1 MTSSPRRSGRRSTAA
16 LLASLALAAGLAGC
30 GDDGGA
36 YATATDPASSSPTE
50 TSTEPPTETPSETTP
65 ESSTATSPD
74 AGAGGQKTVKAVGS
88 AGVTEATLISG
99 TEGGGS
105 ASGLSSTLDSE
116 QAVADFAAQFN
127 AGFAATV
134 QSAATQLVGELE
146 AGSTAY
152 GATAAIGCDAP
163 LSVTVDAGEAGFEVT
178 AKLPQ
183 SSVQCLAPVT
193 YVVLFAVPDA

>member
-1 MTSSPRRSGRRSTAA
+1 MTSSPRRSGRRSTVA

-30 GDDGGA
+30 GDGGGA
-36 YATATDPASSSPTE
+36 DATATDPASASSQTDTPTE
-50 TSTEPPTETPSETTP
+50 TTSESPP
-65 ESSTATSPD
+65 ATSPE
-74 AGAGGQKTVKAVGS
+74 AGAGGEETIAAVGS

-105 ASGLSSTLDSE
+105 ASGLSVTLDSE
-116 QAVADFAAQFN
+116 QAVADFAAQFE

-134 QSAATQLVGELE
+134 QSAATQLASEVE
-146 AGSTAY
+146 AGSTPY

-163 LSVTVDAGEAGFEVT
+163 LSIAVDAGEAGFEVS
-178 AKLPQ
+178 AKVPQ